1 MANNR
6 IYLRCAACGEHF
18 FLGKRL
24 AQGYWLSNY
33 HPECGD
39 IEDQLNV
46 FYNQHVYCKGNGED
60 CFEIEYEMDREF
72 DLGKGDDR
80 LTRWEGRDEDGPRAV
95 LVKRDNF
102 NAAMQE
108 ALRKL
113 AKYEDT
119 EETPP
124 GTTHSEPPERM
135 NP

>member
-24 AQGYWLSNY
+24 TDGYWLSNY
-33 HPECGD
+33 NPELGD
-39 IEDQLNV
+39 IKDQLNE
-46 FYNQHVYCKGNGED
+46 FYDQHVYCKGNGDD

-72 DLGKGDDR
+72 DYGAETESPR

-95 LVKRDNF
+95 LVRRDNF

-113 AKYEDT
+113 AKLED
-119 EETPP
+119 EEEK
-124 GTTHSEPPERM
+124 GEWESRKS
-135 NP
+135 